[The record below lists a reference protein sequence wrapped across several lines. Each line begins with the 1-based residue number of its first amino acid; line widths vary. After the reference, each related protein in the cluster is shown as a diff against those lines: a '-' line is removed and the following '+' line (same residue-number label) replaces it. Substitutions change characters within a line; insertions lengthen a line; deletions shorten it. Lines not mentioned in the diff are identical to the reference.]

1 MNNCKGRRRAYL
13 TETEEEKQTD
23 SDIAEGRW
31 VVSGKEKKQPRCVAG
46 VEKKQQVNM
55 LYQSDIKLG
64 HQRALT
70 CTRVSSSAVAQRTQP
85 CLLDIFSIIQKHPFA
100 FKCGAA
106 VLFMLKSPWLNWGE
120 LIQIQSD

>member
-46 VEKKQQVNM
+46 VEKN
-55 LYQSDIKLG
+55 SKLICFISQTSSWG
-64 HQRALT
+64 
-70 CTRVSSSAVAQRTQP
+70 TRE
-85 CLLDIFSIIQKHPFA
+85 LLHAPESH
-100 FKCGAA
+100 
-106 VLFMLKSPWLNWGE
+106 LLL
-120 LIQIQSD
+120 